1 MTYKLKCFRQR
12 KKTAL
17 QSFKFSKKSVLNVTF
32 GCTFFIWYFLCLRT
46 RKWHLLCFVQAQE
59 EEVIGSWTAGHL
71 GRCMVSAATY
81 IDFIKSC
88 QVTQKPVFILLPF
101 DFFSWTSAV
110 KAQKCLP
117 LTFKRRRDSSI
128 KVGVVEGEEILQLEE
143 ALLYIVESLESS

>member
-1 MTYKLKCFRQR
+1 MNSNVFGKEKKLLYNLKV
-12 KKTAL
+12 L
-17 QSFKFSKKSVLNVTF
+17 QKKSVLKATI

-101 DFFSWTSAV
+101 DFFFSWSSVV
-110 KAQKCLP
+110 KAQKGLP
-117 LTFKRRRDSSI
+117 LAFKRRRDSSI

-143 ALLYIVESLESS
+143 ALLYTVESLESS